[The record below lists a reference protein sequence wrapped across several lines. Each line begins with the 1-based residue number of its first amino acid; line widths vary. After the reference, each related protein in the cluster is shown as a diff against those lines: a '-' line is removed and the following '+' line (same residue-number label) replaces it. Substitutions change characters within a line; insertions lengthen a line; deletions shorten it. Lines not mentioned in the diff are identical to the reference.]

1 MTALCIKE
9 TTNLPSNT
17 REQNYILEGQKLSDL
32 TLNGSFKNTSLIK
45 PQRSW
50 LLEGLQ
56 VPSPLFYGETT
67 FCRLLRMFRQF
78 TIVLTLAF
86 YWCKILIR
94 PTILS
99 SRQLYQPSWQLPI
112 KVSKVLFQ
120 SVIKYILVKSG
131 NAFSYSLIIHS
142 WMESTFLLT
151 LNTNGGEYP

>member
-1 MTALCIKE
+1 MVLVHKMIKIILKTGKKLVSCIVMDQVIRVQE
-9 TTNLPSNT
+9 NNLFFIKT
-17 REQNYILEGQKLSDL
+17 QNYILEGQKLSDL

-99 SRQLYQPSWQLPI
+99 CKQPFQSLWKSPI
-112 KVSKVLFQ
+112 KQ
-120 SVIKYILVKSG
+120 S
-131 NAFSYSLIIHS
+131 
-142 WMESTFLLT
+142 LL
-151 LNTNGGEYP
+151 L